1 MKKGLCL
8 AGGGIKGA
16 AHIGALKVFEE
27 ENIKFDCFSGT
38 SSGSIVATLIALGYS
53 ADEMYQLFKKYAKSI
68 KYIEW
73 KNIFKIIYGLIVKRK
88 LIVNGL
94 NTGKVIEKS
103 MKKACE
109 IKNIENIQNIQ
120 EINKELLIPAVDAD
134 SGKVYIFNSCNIDKK
149 TKEEIYV
156 SKGPIPKVV
165 RASCSYP
172 VVFSPCEFGDTELLD
187 GGIRENIPWRE
198 LKEIGCDKVVSIN
211 FQNKYKKKCC
221 ENIIEIAE
229 RSLELMCD
237 ELYEYE
243 IDKIDY
249 LHTIKSDNVSLL
261 EVEKM
266 DELYE
271 QGYFQT
277 KDKIEEIK
285 KYLS

>member
-1 MKKGLCL
+1 M
-8 AGGGIKGA
+8 
-16 AHIGALKVFEE
+16 
-27 ENIKFDCFSGT
+27 
-38 SSGSIVATLIALGYS
+38 
-53 ADEMYQLFKKYAKSI
+53 
-68 KYIEW
+68 
-73 KNIFKIIYGLIVKRK
+73 
-88 LIVNGL
+88 
-94 NTGKVIEKS
+94 
-103 MKKACE
+103 
-109 IKNIENIQNIQ
+109 
-120 EINKELLIPAVDAD
+120 
-134 SGKVYIFNSCNIDKK
+134 
-149 TKEEIYV
+149 
-156 SKGPIPKVV
+156 
-165 RASCSYP
+165 
-172 VVFSPCEFGDTELLD
+172 
-187 GGIRENIPWRE
+187 
-198 LKEIGCDKVVSIN
+198 VSIN

-221 ENIIEIAE
+221 ENIIEVAE